1 MKRFLVPVLFL
12 VSLWSAPATAEELV
26 ADLSDHRVKITMGF
40 EGAEL
45 LLFGAVEVEVED
57 ESEVLVI
64 VHGPTED
71 LTVRRKDRV
80 GPIWMNRGQIS
91 FEKIPAF
98 YRVMSTRPL
107 GDWLPQ
113 AVRERHQI
121 GIDHLRLTPRNGKP
135 GASETKAFHDA
146 LIRRKQAQGHYSEEI
161 GEVRMLSSRLFRT
174 DVPFPT
180 NVPVGNY
187 TVEVFLVQG
196 GTVVS
201 AQTIPL
207 PISKTGV
214 LAEIFSFAHD
224 YSAAYGILAIIFAVL
239 AGLGAN
245 AIFRKV

>member
-1 MKRFLVPVLFL
+1 MRRLLLPALFL
-12 VSLWSAPATAEELV
+12 VSLWPASAVAEELV
-26 ADLSDHRVKITMGF
+26 ADLSDHLVEITMGF

-45 LLFGAVEVEVED
+45 LLFGAVEGEGGGDVV
-57 ESEVLVI
+57 VI

-80 GPIWMNRGQIS
+80 GPIWMNRGEMA
-91 FEKIPAF
+91 FDGVPAF

-107 GDWLPQ
+107 GEWLPD

-121 GIDHLRLTPRNGKP
+121 GIDHLRLPLRGGEP
-135 GASETKAFHDA
+135 AAESKAFHAA
-146 LIRRKQAQGHYSEEI
+146 LIRRKQAVGHYGEEV
-161 GEVRMLSSRLFRT
+161 GEVKMLAKRLFRT
-174 DVPFPT
+174 DVAFPT

-187 TVEVFLVQG
+187 TVEVFLVQD

-201 AQTIPL
+201 AQTTPL
-207 PISKTGV
+207 YINKTGV

-245 AIFRKV
+245 AVFRKV